1 MKVISTEYSQIL
13 GARIS
18 QGLGV
23 GLVDVKFS
31 KFPDGELYLRTGA
44 LDDELI
50 IVGSVTGSDALVQL
64 LLLIDACC
72 ESESRL
78 VIPYMGYA
86 RQDKQFHPGEPLSA
100 RAIARAVA
108 HRVSCIYTV
117 NIHDEDVLRHF
128 GLPTVNVSLGK
139 DIGTYLKSEFSNPII
154 LAPDDGARYFAEQIA
169 GSGNWEFDQLEKTRI
184 SGESVR
190 MDPKKLRTA
199 GRDVVIVDDIIS
211 TGGTIAAAA
220 GMLYA
225 QGAKS
230 VHAACVHGVFTGGAY
245 THLAAA
251 GIKSVICS
259 DTIERACSQVS
270 AAGIVSKALS
280 EC

>member
-13 GARIS
+13 GAGIS
-18 QGLGV
+18 HRLGV

-31 KFPDGELYLRTGA
+31 KFPDGELYLRTGT
-44 LDDELI
+44 LDEEMV
-50 IVGSVTGSDALVQL
+50 IVGSVTCSDALVQL
-64 LLLIDACC
+64 LLLIDACN
-72 ESESRL
+72 ESENRL

-86 RQDKQFHPGEPLSA
+86 RQDKQFKHGEPLSA

-108 HRVSCIYTV
+108 TSVSCICTV

-139 DIGTYLKSEFSNPII
+139 DIGTHLKSGFNNPLI

-169 GSGNWEFDQLEKTRI
+169 ESGNWEFDQLEKTRI

-190 MDPKKLRTA
+190 MDPKILRTT

-220 GMLYA
+220 GMLYE

-251 GIKSVICS
+251 GIKSVISS
-259 DTIERACSQVS
+259 DTIERACSEVS
-270 AAGIVSKALS
+270 AAGIISKALS

>member
-18 QGLGV
+18 QRLGV

-44 LDDELI
+44 LDEEMV

-64 LLLIDACC
+64 LLLIDAC
-72 ESESRL
+72 SESDNRL

-86 RQDKQFHPGEPLSA
+86 RQDKQFLPGEPLSA
-100 RAIARAVA
+100 RAIARTVA
-108 HRVSCIYTV
+108 HNVTGIYTV
-117 NIHDEDVLRHF
+117 NIHDENVLRHF
-128 GLPTVNVSLGK
+128 GLPTTNSSLGN
-139 DIGTYLKSEFSNPII
+139 DVADYLKSEFTDPII

-190 MDPKKLRTA
+190 MDQKDLRTK

-220 GMLYA
+220 EMLYE

-251 GIKSVICS
+251 GIQSVICS
-259 DTIERACSQVS
+259 DTIERACSHVS
-270 AAGIVSKALS
+270 AAVIVSKALS

>member
-18 QGLGV
+18 QRLGV

-31 KFPDGELYLRTGA
+31 KFPDGELYLRAGA
-44 LDDELI
+44 LDEEMV

-64 LLLIDACC
+64 LLLIDAC
-72 ESESRL
+72 SESDNRL

-100 RAIARAVA
+100 RAIAAAVA
-108 HRVSCIYTV
+108 NNVNSICTV

-128 GLPTVNVSLGK
+128 GLPTRNTSLGQEIS
-139 DIGTYLKSEFSNPII
+139 DYLMSQFSNPVI
-154 LAPDDGARYFAEQIA
+154 LAPDDGAGYFAEQIA
-169 GSGNWEFDQLEKTRI
+169 GPGNWEFDQLEKTRI

-190 MDPKKLRTA
+190 MDKKDLRTA

-220 GMLYA
+220 GMLYE

-270 AAGIVSKALS
+270 AAGIVAKALS

>member
-18 QGLGV
+18 QRLDV

-44 LDDELI
+44 LDKEMV
-50 IVGSVTGSDALVQL
+50 IVGSITGSDALVQL
-64 LLLIDACC
+64 LLLIDACN
-72 ESESRL
+72 ESEIRL

-108 HRVSCIYTV
+108 NNVSHVYTV
-117 NIHDEDVLRHF
+117 NIHDGDVLRHF
-128 GLPTVNVSLGK
+128 GLPTTNLSLGK
-139 DIGTYLKSEFSNPII
+139 DIARHLKAEFTNPII

-169 GSGNWEFDQLEKTRI
+169 GTCNWEFDQLEKTRL

-190 MDPKKLRTA
+190 MDQKNLRTS

-211 TGGTIAAAA
+211 TGGTIATAA
-220 GMLYA
+220 GMLYE
-225 QGAKS
+225 QGASS
-230 VHAACVHGVFTGGAY
+230 VHAVCVHGVFTGGAY

-251 GIKSVICS
+251 RIKSVICS

-270 AAGIVSKALS
+270 AAGLISKALS

>member
-18 QGLGV
+18 QRLGV

-31 KFPDGELYLRTGA
+31 KFPDGELYLRAGA
-44 LDDELI
+44 LDEEMV

-64 LLLIDACC
+64 LLLIDAC
-72 ESESRL
+72 SESDNRL

-100 RAIARAVA
+100 RAIAAAVA
-108 HRVSCIYTV
+108 NNVNSICTV

-128 GLPTVNVSLGK
+128 GLPTRNTSLGQE
-139 DIGTYLKSEFSNPII
+139 ISAYLMSQFSNPVI
-154 LAPDDGARYFAEQIA
+154 LAPDDGAGYFAEQIA
-169 GSGNWEFDQLEKTRI
+169 GPGNWEFDQLEKTRI

-190 MDPKKLRTA
+190 MDKKDLRTA

-220 GMLYA
+220 GMLYE

-270 AAGIVSKALS
+270 AAGIVAKALS